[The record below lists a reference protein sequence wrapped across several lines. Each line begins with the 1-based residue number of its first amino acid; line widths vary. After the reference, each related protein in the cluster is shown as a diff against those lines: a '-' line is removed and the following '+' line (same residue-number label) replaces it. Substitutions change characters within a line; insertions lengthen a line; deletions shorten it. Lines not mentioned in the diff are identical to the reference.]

1 MFWGFLI
8 TLVCVGIPV
17 GGAFALSGWKALL
30 RSRPVEIDPLRVLA
44 TRYANGD
51 IDESEYLRKLDV
63 LTRGALP
70 PAG

>member
-30 RSRPVEIDPLRVLA
+30 RSRPIAIDPLQVLA
-44 TRYANGD
+44 ARYANGD
-51 IDESEYLRKLDV
+51 IDEQEYLRKHDV

-70 PAG
+70 PA